1 MNERLKRYMVRC
13 TILILMSL
21 MAALTGCG
29 KDAYTDS
36 FEGMESV
43 ENVEHLEHVESE
55 EVYISYDEVNIK
67 HDEVD
72 ITHDEDKK
80 QESEDADDLGNLDTV
95 IDADLDIDLDADNEV
110 NIDPTEVYERFLNSK
125 LSVELKEKQVTIS
138 NLFWDNDIKYCFLD
152 IDGDGID
159 ELHIKDNV
167 IYYAIKAVDG
177 VPQILF
183 KGWWN
188 YEPVVTDE
196 LCGILYYYND
206 GYGSEYIKFIQISA
220 DGSTKSDGE
229 FWWHDENKNEN
240 MDTDD
245 SFEIYI
251 GYDDSLEKYIGYE
264 DIGMEQY
271 IQYKK
276 EHSAQQTGYEL
287 EWTDRRLKEFA
298 TWQEAYIDFLKKP
311 SDTIWVGHGWE
322 ECSLIYIDYDGV
334 PELCIDTKVAATGEI
349 IVSFY
354 EGQVRAMMRGRGGI
368 KYIEY
373 GGLLY
378 SDWGSMGY
386 YPCDIYMLEKGEFS
400 EIGTGWISDHYD
412 EETAI
417 VYYTYYWEGKE
428 VTETEYEECIKEKID
443 KSKCIE
449 PSVLYSRDEMLE
461 MLTDS

>member
-1 MNERLKRYMVRC
+1 MNKRMKNYMTRC
-13 TILILMSL
+13 TILIFMLL
-21 MAALTGCG
+21 MADLTGCG

-36 FEGMESV
+36 FEAVENV
-43 ENVEHLEHVESE
+43 ENVEHLKHVESE
-55 EVYISYDEVNIK
+55 EVYINDNEVDIK

-72 ITHDEDKK
+72 ITHNEDETK
-80 QESEDADDLGNLDTV
+80 ESEDVNDSENFE
-95 IDADLDIDLDADNEV
+95 ADNEAV
-110 NIDPTEVYERFLNSK
+110 LDPTEVYERFLNGK

-138 NLFWDNDIKYCFLD
+138 NLFWDNDIKYCYLD

-271 IQYKK
+271 IQYKND
-276 EHSAQQTGYEL
+276 HSAQQAGYEL

-298 TWQEAYIDFLKKP
+298 TWQEAYIDFLEKP
-311 SDTIWVGHGWE
+311 SDTIWVSGGDYE
-322 ECSLIYIDYDGV
+322 EYSLIYIDNDDI
-334 PELCIDTKVAATGEI
+334 PELYIDTAFAVTGTT

-354 EGQVRAMMRGRGGI
+354 DGKVRSMNRDRGGI

-378 SDWGSMGY
+378 SDWGNTGF
-386 YPCDIYMLEKGEFS
+386 YPCDIYSLEKGEFS
-400 EIGTGWISDHYD
+400 EIGTGWLRERIDDNTFIDY
-412 EETAI
+412 A
-417 VYYTYYWEGKE
+417 YYWEGKE

-449 PSVLYSRDEMLE
+449 PSVLYSRDEIINVML
-461 MLTDS
+461 LKSK

>member
-13 TILILMSL
+13 TILILMPL
-21 MAALTGCG
+21 MAVLTGCG

-43 ENVEHLEHVESE
+43 ENVEHSEHAESE
-55 EVYISYDEVNIK
+55 EVYINFDEVNIK

-72 ITHDEDKK
+72 ITHNEDET
-80 QESEDADDLGNLDTV
+80 QESKDVNDSENFE
-95 IDADLDIDLDADNEV
+95 ADNEAV
-110 NIDPTEVYERFLNSK
+110 LDPTEVYERFLNGK
-125 LSVELKEKQVTIS
+125 LSIEQEEKQVTIS

-177 VPQILF
+177 APQILF

-196 LCGILYYYND
+196 LCGILYYYNN

-229 FWWHDENKNEN
+229 FWWYDENKNGN
-240 MDTDD
+240 MDVED
-245 SFEIYI
+245 SFDIYI
-251 GYDDSLEKYIGYE
+251 GYDDSLEKYVGSEEI
-264 DIGMEQY
+264 DMEQY
-271 IQYKK
+271 IQYKN
-276 EHSAQQTGYEL
+276 EHSSQQAGNEL
-287 EWTDRRLKEFA
+287 EWTDRRLNEFA
-298 TWQEAYIDFLKKP
+298 TWLEAYIDFLKKP
-311 SDTIWVGHGWE
+311 ADTIWVGHGDE
-322 ECSLIYIDYDGV
+322 ECSLIYIDDDDI
-334 PELCIDTKVAATGEI
+334 PELYINTHVMATGVI
-349 IVSFY
+349 MVSFY
-354 EGQVRAMMRGRGGI
+354 EGKVRSMVRGRGGI
-368 KYIEY
+368 RYIEY

-378 SDWGSMGY
+378 SDWGNMGF

-400 EIGTGWISDHYD
+400 EIGTGWLRERIDDNTFIDY
-412 EETAI
+412 A
-417 VYYTYYWEGKE
+417 YYWEGKE

-461 MLTDS
+461 MLTNS

>member
-13 TILILMSL
+13 TILILMPL
-21 MAALTGCG
+21 MAVLTGCG
-29 KDAYTDS
+29 KDAYAYS
-36 FEGMESV
+36 LEGMKSE
-43 ENVEHLEHVESE
+43 ENVENLEHVESE
-55 EVYISYDEVNIK
+55 EIYINDDEAGIK
-67 HDEVD
+67 RDMVD
-72 ITHDEDKK
+72 IKRDEIDITLDEDET
-80 QESEDADDLGNLDTV
+80 QEPE
-95 IDADLDIDLDADNEV
+95 I
-110 NIDPTEVYERFLNSK
+110 YERFLNGK
-125 LSVELKEKQVTIS
+125 LSIELDEKQVTIS

-188 YEPVVTDE
+188 YEPVATDE
-196 LCGILYYYND
+196 LCGILYDANW
-206 GYGSEYIKFIQISA
+206 GYGSEHIEFIQVSA
-220 DGSTKSDGE
+220 DGSTESDGE
-229 FWWHDENKNEN
+229 FGWSDENEN
-240 MDTDD
+240 GIMDAED
-245 SFEIYI
+245 SFRIDI
-251 GYDDSLEKYIGYE
+251 GYDASLEKYIGYE
-264 DIGMEQY
+264 YIDMERY
-271 IQYKK
+271 VQYKK
-276 EHSAQQTGYEL
+276 EHSAQQAGYEL
-287 EWTDRRLKEFA
+287 EWTEKRLKEFA
-298 TWQEAYIDFLKKP
+298 TWQEAYIDFLEKP
-311 SDTIWVGHGWE
+311 SDMIWVSGGDYE
-322 ECSLIYIDYDGV
+322 EYSLIYINNDDI
-334 PELCIDTKVAATGEI
+334 PELYIDTAFAVTGTT

-354 EGQVRAMMRGRGGI
+354 DGKVRSMNRDRGGI

-378 SDWGSMGY
+378 SDWGNMGF

-412 EETAI
+412 EENAI

-461 MLTDS
+461 MLK